1 MHDHSWSL
9 FILPVHSWFIKLKN
23 ETTGPH
29 LFLNGKLFAAKRC
42 IHGNIST
49 YHVADIPGH
58 RPKSDLAEVSIMR
71 QCWGSHATWHQTAQR
86 HHKTGSTAK
95 VEVGKPAKN
104 EKETSVCIFFL
115 YATNA
120 SFLSLIYFFK
130 HNKWPLPMHSPME
143 FLRIWLPIPNATCKE
158 YNIPAFLINLN
169 IPYVEHLGIGP
180 LTPSGNWKTLL
191 SKQQS
196 FKLSCGYGSKL
207 WMPKNGWF
215 YTRHDSKLVVPK
227 CQPYLGCHPP
237 KQNTAKPRIE
247 YLELSSI
254 LARPQRNMLLQFTNK
269 SIK

>member
-86 HHKTGSTAK
+86 HHKTGSTSRSKLGNQQRMKRRLRCA
-95 VEVGKPAKN
+95 V
-104 EKETSVCIFFL
+104 
-115 YATNA
+115 
-120 SFLSLIYFFK
+120 SFYMQQMLHSYPWFIFK
-130 HNKWPLPMHSPME
+130 HNKWPLPMHSPWNFFESDCLSQMPHA
-143 FLRIWLPIPNATCKE
+143 RNII
-158 YNIPAFLINLN
+158 YIPAFLINLN

-196 FKLSCGYGSKL
+196 FKLSCGYGSKNL
-207 WMPKNGWF
+207 MPKNGWF

-237 KQNTAKPRIE
+237 EHNTAKPRIE

-254 LARPQRNMLLQFTNK
+254 LARPQRNMLLQFTNNK
-269 SIK
+269 YQ